1 MNVQYPSISVRN
13 NVQKKLEFFAQAATM
28 LYNEAKL
35 ICMNWTHLLEHW
47 NIST

>member
-28 LYNEAKL
+28 FYNEVKL
-35 ICMNWTHLLEHW
+35 IYIN
-47 NIST
+47 